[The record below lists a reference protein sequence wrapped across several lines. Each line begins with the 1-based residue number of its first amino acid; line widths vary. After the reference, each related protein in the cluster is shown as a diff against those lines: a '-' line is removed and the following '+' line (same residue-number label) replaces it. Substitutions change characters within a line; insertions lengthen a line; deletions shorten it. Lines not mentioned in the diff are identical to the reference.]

1 MMIHTMN
8 NPLEKRADIDLVDG
22 ITQRDEPSLAE
33 VYRRHGGPVYGL
45 ALRILRNPDLAEEI
59 VQEVLLRLWR
69 EPHKFDPGRGSLRSF
84 LLAHTHGRSVDVIR
98 SESSRRTREERDA
111 LLTPESGWSLEE
123 EVWEMAL
130 ADHVRTALEE
140 LEEIERRP
148 IELAYFGGLTYRQVA
163 HLLDTPEGTIKSR
176 IRTGLKRLNGALI
189 RYGLAPVS

>member
-1 MMIHTMN
+1 MN
-8 NPLEKRADIDLVDG
+8 ETLSRRADTDLIDG

-69 EPHKFDPGRGSLRSF
+69 EPHKFDAGRGSLRSF
-84 LLAHTHGRSVDVIR
+84 LLAHAHGRSVDLIR

-111 LLTPESGWSLEE
+111 RLSAETGWSLEE

-130 ADHVRTALEE
+130 ADHVRTALQE

-148 IELAYFGGLTYRQVA
+148 IELAYFGGFTYRQVA
-163 HLLDTPEGTIKSR
+163 RLLDTPEGTIKSR
-176 IRTGLKRLNGALI
+176 IRTGLKRLNGALT